1 MHTKN
6 HSIRNKIVIWAVG
19 FALILAL
26 AASTA
31 SFILSARYLRQNQ
44 QQSAL
49 TNIHVLGNDLDS
61 DINTVLT
68 FANWICLDSTIS
80 NYLNTVERAYSQ
92 DIASGRKLS
101 LTAWN
106 HLTNEFNIVGVRN
119 LVDRV
124 VIATPTGTHFL
135 QTISSGDTQSVTN
148 VPITIM
154 DTEFFEELVS
164 STSYKWNG
172 LYGNPLSRTGNPKV
186 LPIVRPIYSA
196 NSSRII
202 GWVYIDIPIQV
213 VTNSLKS
220 FVLTKDDALYIT
232 FSQGA
237 TYRFSQCELS
247 KDTVPQDAISYIL
260 PNTGWTLSYLPS
272 RAAFATRMRTYRIL
286 IMLIF
291 LVIVFGGIVLSISLQ
306 RTITKPV
313 GRLIERLDK
322 IGSGDFSRDE
332 KIEWNN
338 ELGEIGRGINN
349 LSENVSDLM
358 EKRLLDE
365 KAKHDLEYQIL
376 QSQINPHF
384 LYNTLNTI
392 KWMATIQGSEGIA
405 DMSTALSRLMKN
417 ISKGTENLIPLKDE
431 FSLVDDYFT
440 IMKYRYGGTIEL
452 EYVTE
457 DEALLDQMINR
468 FSMQPI
474 VENAIFHGIEPKGS
488 AGKITIHTY
497 KKEDNVI
504 IDVMDN
510 GIGMSPQSI
519 DDVLSG
525 KNQTGTEFFK
535 QIGIVN
541 VNERIKYTF
550 GDAYGIK
557 ISSEVGKFTTMSFVL
572 PYQDLM

>member
-202 GWVYIDIPIQV
+202 GWVYIDIPVQV
-213 VTNSLKS
+213 VTNSMKS

-232 FSQGA
+232 FGPGA
-237 TYRFSQCELS
+237 TYRFSQCDLS
-247 KDTVPQDAISYIL
+247 KDTVPQDAISYKL

-497 KKEDNVI
+497 KKDDNVI
-504 IDVMDN
+504 IDVTDN

-572 PYQDLM
+572 PYKDLM